1 MSRKTALICDDD
13 RMMTRITKLVLVQ
26 RGFSVI
32 EATDGE
38 AGLALIKSERPAVVL
53 LDLNMPKMDG
63 IDVLKALQADAYT
76 GSYIIVFSAD
86 DKAAI
91 EARIAGL
98 GAGEAMVKPFVPAEL
113 SKRIEAL
120 VRDGRV

>member
-1 MSRKTALICDDD
+1 MNKTALICDDD
-13 RMMTRITKLVLVQ
+13 WMLSRITKLILLQ
-26 RGFSVI
+26 RGFTVI
-32 EATDGE
+32 EASDGE
-38 AGLALIKSERPAVVL
+38 AGLSLIKSERPALVL

-63 IDVLKALQADAYT
+63 TEVLKALQADGYAS
-76 GSYIIVFSAD
+76 SYIIVFSAD

-120 VRDGRV
+120 VRGGQV

>member
-1 MSRKTALICDDD
+1 VSKTALICDDD
-13 RMMTRITKLVLVQ
+13 WMLSRITKLILLQ
-26 RGFSVI
+26 RGFTVI
-32 EATDGE
+32 EASDGE
-38 AGLALIKSERPAVVL
+38 AGLSLIKSERPALVL

-63 IDVLKALQADAYT
+63 TEVLKALQADGYAS
-76 GSYIIVFSAD
+76 SYIIVFSAD

-120 VRDGRV
+120 VRGGQV